1 MGMTMQGEVA
11 LQTVDTVVRAVS
23 GLHAQSSA
31 SQGFKKVSDA
41 VREANHARG
50 TQSKSKPARACAS
63 LNGTAVMRAID
74 QASRDGALRKTDT
87 FAVTTATHL
96 LKILAPSGFSAM
108 SVSMRF

>member
-11 LQTVDTVVRAVS
+11 LQTVDTVVRAVP
-23 GLHAQSSA
+23 GLHAHSSA
-31 SQGFKKVSDA
+31 SQSFEKVSDA
-41 VREANHARG
+41 VRGANHARG

-87 FAVTTATHL
+87 FAITAATHVST
-96 LKILAPSGFSAM
+96 ILAPSRFSAL
-108 SVSMRF
+108 SVSMRL